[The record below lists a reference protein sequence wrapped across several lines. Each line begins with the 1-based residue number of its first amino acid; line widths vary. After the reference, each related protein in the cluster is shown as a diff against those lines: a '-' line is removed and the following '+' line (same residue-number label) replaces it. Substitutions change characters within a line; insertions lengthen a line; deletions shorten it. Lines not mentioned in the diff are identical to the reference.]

1 MASHAGSPR
10 SAIASWKMPIDL
22 FLSKDTGLTSACREG
37 EEDSSNACGRGSRT
51 VNTISGEKSGL
62 LGREGAVSSSE
73 SNGGGRAEEWGGTQ
87 QKQRGWGLPAEANEL
102 SS

>member
-51 VNTISGEKSGL
+51 VNTISGEKVASWAGKGL
-62 LGREGAVSSSE
+62 SPHRKAMGVVEQRR
-73 SNGGGRAEEWGGTQ
+73 GGNT
-87 QKQRGWGLPAEANEL
+87 AEAERL
-102 SS
+102 GSACRG

>member
-1 MASHAGSPR
+1 
-10 SAIASWKMPIDL
+10 MPIDL

-37 EEDSSNACGRGSRT
+37 EEDSSNACGRGSRR
-51 VNTISGEKSGL
+51 VNTISGEKVASWARKGL
-62 LGREGAVSSSE
+62 SPHRKAIGVVEQRRGGA
-73 SNGGGRAEEWGGTQ
+73 Q

>member
-10 SAIASWKMPIDL
+10 SAIASWKVPIDL

-73 SNGGGRAEEWGGTQ
+73 SYGGGRAEEGGST
-87 QKQRGWGLPAEANEL
+87 AEAERL
-102 SS
+102 GSACRG